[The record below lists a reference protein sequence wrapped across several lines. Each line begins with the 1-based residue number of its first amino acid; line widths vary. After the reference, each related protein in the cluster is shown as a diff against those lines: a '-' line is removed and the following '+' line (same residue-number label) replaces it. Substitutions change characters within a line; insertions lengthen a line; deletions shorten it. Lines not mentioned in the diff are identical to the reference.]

1 MYVKEENCGP
11 WTDLCSDLLRDLRVL
26 TGHRPPSAVNR
37 LRRDRLRPVT
47 SYAAIPPKAEAAIMQ
62 GLSLDV
68 SRRFFYVGS
77 LMEGLGMDTAT
88 AQPLLEQTRSLWS
101 ATGCS

>member
-1 MYVKEENCGP
+1 
-11 WTDLCSDLLRDLRVL
+11 
-26 TGHRPPSAVNR
+26 
-37 LRRDRLRPVT
+37 
-47 SYAAIPPKAEAAIMQ
+47 MQ

-101 ATGCS
+101 ADWLQLTTNGSASFSGSSSGRGLRFGRRILFGLCGTAVAVALA

>member
-1 MYVKEENCGP
+1 
-11 WTDLCSDLLRDLRVL
+11 
-26 TGHRPPSAVNR
+26 
-37 LRRDRLRPVT
+37 
-47 SYAAIPPKAEAAIMQ
+47 MQ

-88 AQPLLEQTRSLWS
+88 AQPLLEPD
-101 ATGCS
+101 A